1 MQVNFQNLGRHI
13 TWRNGLFAAAALLAV
28 VCVANVSGARAYS
41 ASAEAD
47 PAIALQGWLLSVAPG
62 ALAALAGL
70 VASFLG
76 VPPEYVAAMKAFA
89 KNPDLEAIEKRAVNA
104 AFEFIL
110 PRFDKYPELL
120 MSLLRTIAPQFVSDP
135 EVAKAISALGQA
147 LAKNFLSIPAPESE
161 VRKT

>member
-1 MQVNFQNLGRHI
+1 MQINLQNLGRYV
-13 TWRNGLFAAAALLAV
+13 TWRNGLFAAAALLTV

-62 ALAALAGL
+62 ALAALAGM

-120 MSLLRTIAPQFVSDP
+120 ISLLRKMAPQFVSDP
-135 EVAKAISALGQA
+135 EVSKAISALGQA
-147 LAKNFLSIPAPESE
+147 LAKNFLSIPDPESE